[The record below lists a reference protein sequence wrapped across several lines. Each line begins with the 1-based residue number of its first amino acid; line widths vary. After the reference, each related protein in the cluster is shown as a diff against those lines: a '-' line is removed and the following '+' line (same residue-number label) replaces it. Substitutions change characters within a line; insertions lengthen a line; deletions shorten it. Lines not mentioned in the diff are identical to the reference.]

1 MTFWVRLSPKKAEA
15 NELQQNMIMCL
26 KNFIFEKVTFFVT
39 RVLFC
44 LLVFSYGLVDLNNV
58 AAKETD
64 GEIKGGESAAVHEE
78 SFTLDSPEGALSLKD
93 LRGNVVLIFFGF
105 TSCPDV
111 CPISLVTISHAF
123 SYLTDDELKR
133 SRTLFISLDPER
145 DTMERLKKYTGYF
158 HPNIIGVTGTME
170 ELVRV
175 ADIYG
180 VKFEKKETPDSALG
194 YLIYHSAK
202 IFVIGTQ
209 GELRKTFPHNID
221 AQLLVQQIRSLL
233 KGNQL

>member
-1 MTFWVRLSPKKAEA
+1 
-15 NELQQNMIMCL
+15 MCR
-26 KNFIFEKVTFFVT
+26 KNFISEKVTVSVT
-39 RVLFC
+39 RMLFC
-44 LLVFSYGLVDLNNV
+44 MLILYSGLSDLHNA

-64 GEIKGGESAAVHEE
+64 GEIKGGKSTAFQLID
-78 SFTLDSPEGALSLKD
+78 FTLDSPEGALSLKD

-221 AQLLVQQIRSLL
+221 AQLLVRQIRSLL

>member
-1 MTFWVRLSPKKAEA
+1 MFWKKSTV
-15 NELQQNMIMCL
+15 
-26 KNFIFEKVTFFVT
+26 EKVKVSVT
-39 RVLFC
+39 RVLFWM
-44 LLVFSYGLVDLNNV
+44 LILYSGLSGLHS
-58 AAKETD
+58 AEAKETD
-64 GEIKGGESAAVHEE
+64 GEIKGEESSVVQEE
-78 SFTLDSPEGALSLKD
+78 SFTLYSPEGALSLKD

-111 CPISLVTISHAF
+111 CPISLATISHAF
-123 SYLTDDELKR
+123 SYLTEDELKR
-133 SRTLFISLDPER
+133 SRSLFISLDPER
-145 DTMERLKKYTGYF
+145 DTMERLKKYTEYF
-158 HPNIIGVTGTME
+158 HPNIIGVTGAIK

-180 VKFEKKETPDSALG
+180 VKFEKKEAPDSALG

-202 IFVIGTQ
+202 IFIIGTQ

-221 AQLLVQQIRSLL
+221 AQLLVRQIRSLL

>member
-1 MTFWVRLSPKKAEA
+1 
-15 NELQQNMIMCL
+15 MCW
-26 KNFIFEKVTFFVT
+26 KNFISEKVTVSVT
-39 RVLFC
+39 RM
-44 LLVFSYGLVDLNNV
+44 LLCMLILYSGLSDLHNA

-64 GEIKGGESAAVHEE
+64 GEIKSVETVAVPVE

-202 IFVIGTQ
+202 IFIIGTQ

-221 AQLLVQQIRSLL
+221 AKLLVQQIRSLL

>member
-1 MTFWVRLSPKKAEA
+1 MS
-15 NELQQNMIMCL
+15 
-26 KNFIFEKVTFFVT
+26 EKVTVSVT
-39 RVLFC
+39 RMLFC
-44 LLVFSYGLVDLNNV
+44 MLILYSGLSDLHNTV
-58 AAKETD
+58 AKETD
-64 GEIKGGESAAVHEE
+64 GEIKGGKSTVFQLID
-78 SFTLDSPEGALSLKD
+78 FTLDSPEGALSLKD

-111 CPISLVTISHAF
+111 CPISLSTISHAF
-123 SYLTDDELKR
+123 SYLTDDELER
-133 SRTLFISLDPER
+133 SRSLFISLDPER

-221 AQLLVQQIRSLL
+221 AQLLVQQIRNLL
-233 KGNQL
+233 KRNQL